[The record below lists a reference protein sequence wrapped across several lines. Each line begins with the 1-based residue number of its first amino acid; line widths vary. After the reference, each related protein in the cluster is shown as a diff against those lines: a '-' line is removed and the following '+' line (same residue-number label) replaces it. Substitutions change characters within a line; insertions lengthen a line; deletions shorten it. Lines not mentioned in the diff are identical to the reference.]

1 MPVELTWM
9 QPDKIL
15 LAQWIG
21 AVSDE
26 DVRVLFEE
34 LRIIFDHSDM
44 PVHLI
49 IDLNDVTDLSPDA
62 PYIFLQS
69 ALPAHSQRGRIGL
82 VGSRLRAQ
90 VMADL
95 VNRVLALEMMRLF
108 KNRSLARDF
117 LLQHDTPPPR
127 LL

>member
-15 LAQWIG
+15 LTRWIS
-21 AVSDE
+21 AVGDD

-34 LRIIFDHSDM
+34 LRIILDHAET

-49 IDLNDVTDLSPDA
+49 IDLSDVTELSPDT

-69 ALPAHSQRGRIGL
+69 AIPAHSQRGRIGL
-82 VGSRLRAQ
+82 VGSRLHAQ

-95 VNRVLALEMMRLF
+95 VNRVLAHEMMRLF
-108 KNRSLARDF
+108 RDRTLARDF
-117 LLQHDTPPPR
+117 MLEHDSPPPK
-127 LL
+127 LI

>member
-9 QPDKIL
+9 QPEKIL
-15 LAQWIG
+15 LARWVG
-21 AVSDE
+21 VVSDE

-34 LRIIFDHSDM
+34 LRIILDHSDT

-49 IDLNDVTDLSPDA
+49 IDLSDVADMSPDA

-69 ALPAHSQRGRIGL
+69 AIPAHNQRGRIGL

-95 VNRVLALEMMRLF
+95 VNRVLDHEMMRLF
-108 KNRSLARDF
+108 KDRTLARDF
-117 LLQHDTPPPR
+117 ILQHDSAPPQ